1 MSGHSKWASIKRKK
15 AKTDDARGRIFTR
28 LIKELTVAARE
39 GGGDESANARLR
51 TAISIAKAAN
61 MPLKNIENAIKRGT
75 GELPGVTYEE
85 GSYEGY
91 GPAGVAIMIETLT
104 DNKKRTVAEVRHILS
119 KYGGSLGESGCV
131 SWIFEKKG
139 MIVVDI
145 SSQSE
150 DEIMEIVLESGAE
163 DISEEKDGFEII
175 SSVED
180 FEEVKKVLSES
191 EINILSAE
199 LTMIPKNVVRLE
211 GKNADTIL
219 KLMEMLEE
227 HDDIQNVYSNF
238 DIDDENL

>member
-139 MIVVDI
+139 MIVVDN